1 MDDSLLMASAFNQIP
16 TFEQQDFSIP
26 SSDLQELAKLY
37 VQFGTHA
44 HWGVGILHR
53 HATLR
58 DGCVMV
64 HSLAPSAIDTCT
76 MQHAENLQGTP
87 LVPHALHLN
96 DEHKLQAYEYD
107 TGAPRPPLHE
117 DFIRLFRAFA
127 LQRRLGK
134 KIAIVPN
141 PAVNRYAALETLVV
155 NSHGEVSGMRSE
167 PCKHEAFSAVNT
179 NWSFRKQE
187 DRVHIVAVKACV
199 RQANGLHKVTEDGS
213 A

>member
-1 MDDSLLMASAFNQIP
+1 MDDSLLMASAFNRIP

-26 SSDLQELAKLY
+26 GGDLQELAHLY
-37 VQFGTHA
+37 IRFGTHA

-53 HATLR
+53 HTTLR

-76 MQHAENLQGTP
+76 MQYAGNLQGTP

-117 DFIRLFRAFA
+117 DFIRLFQEFA

-134 KIAIVPN
+134 RIAIVPN
-141 PAVNRYAALETLVV
+141 SAITRYAALETLVID
-155 NSHGEVSGMRSE
+155 SHGE
-167 PCKHEAFSAVNT
+167 HEALSAVNT
-179 NWSFRKQE
+179 NWSFHKEQ

>member
-1 MDDSLLMASAFNQIP
+1 MDDSLLMASAFNRIP
-16 TFEQQDFSIP
+16 TFEQQDFGIP
-26 SSDLQELAKLY
+26 GSDLQELAHLY
-37 VQFGTHA
+37 IRFGTHA

-53 HATLR
+53 HTTLR
-58 DGCVMV
+58 NGCVMV

-76 MQHAENLQGTP
+76 MQYAENLQGTP

-117 DFIRLFRAFA
+117 DFIRLFQEFA
-127 LQRRLGK
+127 MQRRLGK
-134 KIAIVPN
+134 RIAIVPN
-141 PAVNRYAALETLVV
+141 SAITRYAALETLVID
-155 NSHGEVSGMRSE
+155 SHGEISGMRSA
-167 PCKHEAFSAVNT
+167 PSKHEAFSAVNT
-179 NWSFRKQE
+179 NWSFHKEQ